1 MTVSSTTV
9 KNSYSGDG
17 SQTTFV
23 YGYKIFA
30 DSDIKVI
37 IRKRDSWPPSTQN
50 QPRAIF
56 STKLIIMGVTMS
68 GWTQDSSNE
77 IETSWEI
84 WA

>member
-37 IRKRDSWPPSTQN
+37 IRSATGTETAVP
-50 QPRAIF
+50 PRAVP
-56 STKLIIMGVTMS
+56 IITPILTRKIELDS
-68 GWTQDSSNE
+68 GWFITM
-77 IETSWEI
+77 
-84 WA
+84 

>member
-37 IRKRDSWPPSTQN
+37 YDLQQEQKQLK
-50 QPRAIF
+50 Q
-56 STKLIIMGVTMS
+56 
-68 GWTQDSSNE
+68 
-77 IETSWEI
+77 
-84 WA
+84 